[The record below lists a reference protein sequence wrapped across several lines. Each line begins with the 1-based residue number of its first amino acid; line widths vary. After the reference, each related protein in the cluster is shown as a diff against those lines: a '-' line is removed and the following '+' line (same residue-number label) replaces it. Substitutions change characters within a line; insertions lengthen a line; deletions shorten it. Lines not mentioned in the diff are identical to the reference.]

1 MTTITNDI
9 SRNVAHQV
17 PQLRES
23 CGFCIALTRDV
34 IAHISDGF
42 VGFGDCVVCMGQGWM
57 PTTNL
62 NTIITS
68 IDHPFTLV
76 LSNDMMGWMAD
87 VALDG
92 APLDGGETPMFE
104 NPLDAVYAALYRSLT
119 ERKPQRRTRGRGRF
133 ISTEA

>member
-1 MTTITNDI
+1 MTTTSDMC
-9 SRNVAHQV
+9 RDVAHLV

-23 CGFCIALTRDV
+23 CGFCIALTRDT

-76 LSNDMMGWMAD
+76 LSNDMLGWMAD

-92 APLDGGETPMFE
+92 APLDGGKTPMFD
-104 NPLDAVYAALYRSLT
+104 NPLDAVYAALYRSLDN
-119 ERKPQRRTRGRGRF
+119 RKPQRRTRGRGRP
-133 ISTEA
+133 ISGKA

>member
-1 MTTITNDI
+1 MTTTSDMC
-9 SRNVAHQV
+9 RDVAHLV

-23 CGFCIALTRDV
+23 CGFCIALTRDT

-62 NTIITS
+62 NTIITN

-76 LSNDMMGWMAD
+76 LSNDMIGWMAD

-92 APLDGGETPMFE
+92 APLDGGKTPMFD

-133 ISTEA
+133 ISKQA

>member
-1 MTTITNDI
+1 
-9 SRNVAHQV
+9 
-17 PQLRES
+17 
-23 CGFCIALTRDV
+23 
-34 IAHISDGF
+34 
-42 VGFGDCVVCMGQGWM
+42 M

>member
-1 MTTITNDI
+1 MTTTNDMY
-9 SRNVAHQV
+9 RHVAV
-17 PQLRES
+17 EMPALRED
-23 CGFCIALTRDV
+23 CKFCIALTRDIV
-34 IAHISDGF
+34 ANMRDGF

-62 NTIITS
+62 NTIITN

-76 LSNDMMGWMAD
+76 LTNDMIGWMAD

-92 APLDGGETPMFE
+92 APLDGGETPMFD

-133 ISTEA
+133 ISKQA